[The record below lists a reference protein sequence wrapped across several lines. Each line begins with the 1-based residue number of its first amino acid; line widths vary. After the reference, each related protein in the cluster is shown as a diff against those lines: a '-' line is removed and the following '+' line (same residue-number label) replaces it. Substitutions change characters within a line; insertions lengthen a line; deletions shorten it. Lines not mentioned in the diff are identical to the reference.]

1 LGEFKD
7 RLRQAREAGGQQR
20 EEAEAAAGQAR
31 RRSVDLAA
39 EVDRVG
45 EKLELH
51 ITDLLKQFNN
61 EFVEFKFDAFSH
73 EGRRLRIFWSDPGTL
88 PDGRPRKYLNQLAFR
103 VRRFHEYAD
112 VEVRCKMIVRD
123 AERRRRVLQV
133 DVEDQDPQRLH
144 VFVEQQIVDFAALY
158 SRDWNG

>member
-7 RLRQAREAGGQQR
+7 RLRQARETGGRQR

-31 RRSVDLAA
+31 RRSVDLEA

-45 EKLELH
+45 EELEVRIADRLN
-51 ITDLLKQFNN
+51 QFIQ

-73 EGRRLRIFWSDPGTL
+73 EGRRLRIFWNDPGTT

-133 DVEDQDPQRLH
+133 DVEEQDPKRLH
-144 VFVEQQIVDFAALY
+144 AFVEQQIVDFAALY
-158 SRDWNG
+158 SGGWNG